1 MILFP
6 FSFLQ
11 FALLVED
18 PQKENDGPY
27 EIRKKKKRG
36 LISDVIRKSRLEVGI
51 TSLLFCFPLQVY
63 LSRLMSRFSRF
74 QRNKL
79 RMISIK
85 KKKKPHVPNKKKK
98 KMGQSRFRPVS
109 SISIKPFYLAV
120 LNVILLLRLVI
131 VATGSIISMQ
141 MISYEGLDLPWIYF
155 FFFYH

>member
-98 KMGQSRFRPVS
+98 KNGPVT
-109 SISIKPFYLAV
+109 ISTGFLHFNQTV
-120 LNVILLLRLVI
+120 LFGCFKCYS
-131 VATGSIISMQ
+131 VATVSHCGN
-141 MISYEGLDLPWIYF
+141 W
-155 FFFYH
+155 FYHFDANDQLRRT